1 MTESPDVLTVGH
13 WENTRGGVWRWV
25 PDAPELHDLIAC
37 PRCLAKMTE
46 PCRLP
51 SGGPCVPHRSRLVGA
66 VCQCGQPLA
75 PKCRLCDSCRA
86 SARRASWRAYKERLR
101 VNLNAELS
109 TGSVDRA
116 LALVRNDSDNEARP
130 ITRSNGRRPLTQLD
144 LTEKG
149 A

>member
-1 MTESPDVLTVGH
+1 MNESPDVLTVGH

-25 PDAPELHDLIAC
+25 PDAPELRNLIAC
-37 PRCLAKMTE
+37 PRCFATMTE

-51 SGGPCVPHRSRLVGA
+51 SGVPCMPHRARLVGA

-75 PKCRLCDSCRA
+75 PKCRLCDSCR
-86 SARRASWRAYKERLR
+86 STARRASWRAYKARR
-101 VNLNAELS
+101 LS
-109 TGSVDRA
+109 TGLVDKG
-116 LALVRNDSDNEARP
+116 LVLVKDDSQNEARP
-130 ITRSNGRRPLTQLD
+130 ITRSNGRRPLTTQLD